1 MEYISDD
8 KKIRVLDILAHIEK
22 LNKLIDVH
30 TAETQSRLMVQ
41 QYDSLRQQFI
51 DELKIILSDF
61 QLTVDVAKA
70 A

>member
-1 MEYISDD
+1 MEHIADD
-8 KKIRVLDILAHIEK
+8 KKIRVLDILSHIEK
-22 LNKLIDVH
+22 LNKLIDLH
-30 TAETQSRLMVQ
+30 TSETQSRLMIQ

-51 DELKIILSDF
+51 AELKVILSDF